1 MAARRRKIPKTYY
14 VKSKNKPATRMLIR
28 RGMVV
33 VFLTVLAAALLFSA
47 FAGLRYAA
55 SLFFSR
61 NPKFEL
67 KVINVTSDGR
77 LTPEFFCERA
87 GLQTGT
93 NLFSVDFDKLRKK
106 LEEVPLVASVAIE
119 RKLPDTLNISVIER
133 VALAQ
138 IRWNPRALPFLIDR
152 YGVVIPMTRSGQSLP
167 LVEGLRLEKIKPGD
181 RIDNPGI
188 RQCLELVAAADQL
201 GLGSQV
207 AFVSFDIRYPDF
219 VTAVVNGD
227 TTVRFPQHSAR
238 EKLVRLVS
246 VMQLA
251 NEQGRRV
258 KTIDLTPDGRNV
270 PVTFYEPAAAPE
282 EGK

>member
-1 MAARRRKIPKTYY
+1 MAARRRKIPKKYY
-14 VKSKNKPATRMLIR
+14 SKTKSKRSKKVFAR
-28 RGMVV
+28 RGLVV
-33 VFLTVLAAALLFSA
+33 LFLAVTAGVLLFGA
-47 FAGLRYAA
+47 FMGLEYAG

-67 KVINVTSDGR
+67 KTINITSDGR

-93 NLFSVDFDKLRKK
+93 NLFSVDFDMLRKK
-106 LEEVPLVASVAIE
+106 LEEVPLVESVTIE
-119 RKLPDTLNISVIER
+119 RKLPDTLNINVIER
-133 VALAQ
+133 VAMAQ
-138 IRWNPRALPFLIDR
+138 VRWNPRALPFLVDR
-152 YGVVIPMTRSGQSLP
+152 HGVIMPMTRSGQSLP
-167 LVEGLRLEKIKPGD
+167 LVDGLKLEKIRPGD

-188 RQCLELVAAADQL
+188 RQCLDILAAADQL

-207 AFVSFDIRYPDF
+207 AFASFDIRYPDF

-227 TTVRFPQHSAR
+227 TTVRFPLHSGR
-238 EKLVRLVS
+238 EKLIRLVS
-246 VMQLA
+246 VLQLS

-270 PVTFYEPAAAPE
+270 PVTFFEPE
-282 EGK
+282 KVSE

>member
-1 MAARRRKIPKTYY
+1 MAAKRRKIPKTYY
-14 VKSKNKPATRMLIR
+14 VRSKNKSDGKMLVR
-28 RGMVV
+28 RGLVV
-33 VFLTVLAAALLFSA
+33 VLLILLAAVLLFSV
-47 FAGLRYAA
+47 FAGLKYAA

-67 KVINVTSDGR
+67 KIINVTSDGR

-106 LEEVPLVASVAIE
+106 LEEVPLVESVKIE

-152 YGVVIPMTRSGQSLP
+152 HGVVIPMTRSGQSLP

-181 RIDNPGI
+181 RIDSPGI
-188 RQCLELVAAADQL
+188 RQCLELIAAADQL
-201 GLGSQV
+201 SLGSQV
-207 AFVSFDIRYPDF
+207 VFSGFDIRYPDF

-246 VMQLA
+246 VMQLS

-258 KTIDLTPDGRNV
+258 KTVDLTPDGRNV
-270 PVTFYEPAAAPE
+270 PVTFYEPAVLPG

>member
-1 MAARRRKIPKTYY
+1 MAAKRRKIPKTYY
-14 VKSKNKPATRMLIR
+14 VRSKNKSDGKMLVR
-28 RGMVV
+28 RGLVV
-33 VFLTVLAAALLFSA
+33 VLMILLAAVLLFSV
-47 FAGLRYAA
+47 FAGLKYAA

-67 KVINVTSDGR
+67 KIINVTSDGR

-106 LEEVPLVASVAIE
+106 LEEVPLVESVKIE

-152 YGVVIPMTRSGQSLP
+152 HGVVIPMTRSGQSLP

-181 RIDNPGI
+181 RIDSPGI
-188 RQCLELVAAADQL
+188 RQCLELIAAADQL
-201 GLGSQV
+201 SLGSQV
-207 AFVSFDIRYPDF
+207 VFSGFDIRYPDF

-246 VMQLA
+246 VMQLS

-258 KTIDLTPDGRNV
+258 KTVDLTPDGRNV
-270 PVTFYEPAAAPE
+270 PVTFYEPAVLPG